1 MKVCVYF
8 CKMNKILL
16 EVIGLT
22 FSNSM
27 SGAYALIM
35 GEKNSKLRLPIIIGE
50 AEAQSIAI
58 AMEGHEN
65 RRPLTHDLFKSFAE
79 NFDIKITEVIINTFK
94 EGLFYSEL
102 HCEKDG
108 EMSVIDSRTS
118 DAIALALRFGCPI
131 YTYPQVMEEAGIEI
145 DVDTDSEDETETSTE
160 AMTLEDYDISDLEA
174 FMREAIEE
182 EDYAKASVLRD
193 IINKKKMLL

>member
-1 MKVCVYF
+1 MYF

-58 AMEGHEN
+58 AMEGHES

-102 HCEKDG
+102 LCEKDG
-108 EMSVIDSRTS
+108 EISVIDSRTS

-145 DVDTDSEDETETSTE
+145 DVDTDSEDKTETSTE

-174 FMREAIEE
+174 FLKEAIEE

>member
-1 MKVCVYF
+1 MYF
-8 CKMNKILL
+8 CKMNRILL

-22 FSNSM
+22 FSNSI

-35 GEKNSKLRLPIIIGE
+35 GEKDSKIRLPIIIGE

-58 AMEGHEN
+58 ALERHEN
-65 RRPLTHDLFKSFAE
+65 RRPLTHDLFKSFA
-79 NFDIKITEVIINTFK
+79 NSFDIDITEVVICRFK
-94 EGLFYSEL
+94 DGLFYSEL

-108 EMSVIDSRTS
+108 VTSIIDSRTS
-118 DAIALALRFGCPI
+118 DAIAIALRFKCPI

-145 DVDTDSEDETETSTE
+145 DADSETSTDNDAE
-160 AMTLEDYDISDLEA
+160 SDADTDIQRLNDYDLSDLEILLK
-174 FMREAIEE
+174 EAIEE

-193 IINKKKMLL
+193 IINEKRMYL